1 MHSRHS
7 YTPVMLT
14 SSALLPASWSWCCC
28 NGASRLCQCL
38 RQAAVQCT
46 RASRLCQ
53 RLRQAAVQCTP
64 AGTVRQRGP
73 SGQPVR
79 PGARLEEQDAERGG
93 AEPRAQLI
101 ALGHELQHK
110 RGRRQRQRCANHDS
124 LVDAVHGRQLGR
136 LRARVARCC
145 KFKLV
150 LCTALRV
157 ASHFGAA
164 GFCRVCRQLQTQ
176 CRKLSCVSCAQGLSR
191 PHPRRF
197 PPPPARPPCAQH
209 NHRARGAHS
218 VEQVHKHAMTALAPG
233 TVHTRACGGGGGGG
247 GGRGGRARR
256 GRSARGSP
264 CPGRGRAAGPCP

>member
-1 MHSRHS
+1 MSCIGAQTHYSCLIRAWQWEGPLHVLWVMRSLHSHTH
-7 YTPVMLT
+7 TPVMLT

-79 PGARLEEQDAERGG
+79 SGARLEEQDAERGG
-93 AEPRAQLI
+93 AEPRAQLV

-110 RGRRQRQRCANHDS
+110 RGRRQRQRRADHDS

-136 LRARVARCC
+136 LRARAARCC
-145 KFKLV
+145 KSKLV
-150 LCTALRV
+150 LCTAFRV
-157 ASHFGAA
+157 ASPVLPASARCAGSCRRSAA
-164 GFCRVCRQLQTQ
+164 SCRVSR
-176 CRKLSCVSCAQGLSR
+176 AQGLSR

-197 PPPPARPPCAQH
+197 PPPPARPPRAQH
-209 NHRARGAHS
+209 NQRARGAHS
-218 VEQVHKHAMTALAPG
+218 VERVHKHAMTALAPG
-233 TVHTRACGGGGGGG
+233 DVLPHTRACG
-247 GGRGGRARR
+247 R
-256 GRSARGSP
+256 
-264 CPGRGRAAGPCP
+264 PG